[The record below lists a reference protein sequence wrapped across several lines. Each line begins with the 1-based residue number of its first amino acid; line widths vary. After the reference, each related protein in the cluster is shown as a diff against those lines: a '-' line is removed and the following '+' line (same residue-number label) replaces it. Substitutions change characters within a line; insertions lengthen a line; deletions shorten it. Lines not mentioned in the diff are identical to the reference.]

1 MPNPNPLCTCTRP
14 MGVGGRGRGKQEP
27 LSGGW
32 GAGSQEHLP
41 GGGEEAAGAST
52 AHAPLSYWTSLTK
65 YEFKDKII
73 KSKKMVTA
81 VQGPLLR

>member
-1 MPNPNPLCTCTRP
+1 
-14 MGVGGRGRGKQEP
+14 MGSEGRGRGKQEP

-41 GGGEEAAGAST
+41 GGGEEAVGAST
-52 AHAPLSYWTSLTK
+52 VHAPLSYWTSLTK

-73 KSKKMVTA
+73 KI
-81 VQGPLLR
+81 